1 MLELFPEGFEEL
13 EVDGD
18 LELAA
23 YATAGGEER
32 FWQAFGPGAATEV
45 PEDWSEAWKRF
56 HRPVRVGPL
65 WVGPPWENPD
75 AGALA
80 VVVDPGRAFGTGSHA
95 TTRLCLALLLDRP
108 RTSLLDLG
116 CGSGVIAVAA
126 AKLGFGPVAGVDV
139 DPDAVAAA
147 TENARRNG
155 VEIAVRRADFLAD
168 ELPGADLAVANVT
181 LASVEDVAMRVLS
194 TALIASGYVASEQ
207 PQPPGWSHQ
216 DRREDEGWAADVF
229 VRS

>member
-1 MLELFPEGFEEL
+1 MLDLFPEGFEEI

-32 FWQAFGPGAATEV
+32 FWQAFGPGAAAAV
-45 PEDWSEAWKRF
+45 PEDWDEAWKRF

-65 WVGPPWENPD
+65 WVGPPWEPPD

-80 VVVDPGRAFGTGSHA
+80 VVVDPGQAFGTGSHA
-95 TTRLCLALLLDRP
+95 TTRLCLELLLDRP

-126 AKLGFGPVAGVDV
+126 SKLGFGPVAGVDV
-139 DPDAVAAA
+139 DPGAVAAA
-147 TENARRNG
+147 TANATRNG
-155 VEIAVRRADFLAD
+155 VDIAVSRADFLAD
-168 ELPGADLAVANVT
+168 ELPSAELAVANVT
-181 LASVEDVAMRVLS
+181 LESVENVATRILAS
-194 TALIASGYVASEQ
+194 ALIASGYVASEQ
-207 PQPPGWSHQ
+207 PRPPGWRHH

>member
-1 MLELFPEGFEEL
+1 M
-13 EVDGD
+13 
-18 LELAA
+18 
-23 YATAGGEER
+23 
-32 FWQAFGPGAATEV
+32 
-45 PEDWSEAWKRF
+45 
-56 HRPVRVGPL
+56 
-65 WVGPPWENPD
+65 
-75 AGALA
+75 
-80 VVVDPGRAFGTGSHA
+80 
-95 TTRLCLALLLDRP
+95 
-108 RTSLLDLG
+108 
-116 CGSGVIAVAA
+116 
-126 AKLGFGPVAGVDV
+126 

-155 VEIAVRRADFLAD
+155 VEIAVSRADFLAD
-168 ELPGADLAVANVT
+168 ELPSADLAVANVT